1 MLMNTDQNH
10 GGHQSTR
17 RSNVWV
23 LSPLRYDLNPMIP
36 NLELMAKA
44 IQLSHESMNSGNGGP
59 FAALVVK
66 DGQIIS
72 EGTNCV
78 TAWNDPTAHAE
89 IVAIRRA
96 CTKLETFQLTGC
108 EIYSTCEPC
117 PMCLGAI
124 YWARPNALY
133 FAAERED
140 AALAGFDDRFIYEQL
155 PLPFHQRRL
164 PTVQTMREEAARVL
178 KEWIAKPDKKE
189 Y

>member
-1 MLMNTDQNH
+1 MT
-10 GGHQSTR
+10 
-17 RSNVWV
+17 
-23 LSPLRYDLNPMIP
+23 P

-44 IQLSHESMNSGNGGP
+44 IQLSRESMNSGNGGP

-72 EGTNCV
+72 EGTNSV

-133 FAAERED
+133 FAAERGD

-155 PLPFHQRRL
+155 VIPIQQRRL
-164 PTVQTMREEAARVL
+164 PTVQTMRDEAARVL